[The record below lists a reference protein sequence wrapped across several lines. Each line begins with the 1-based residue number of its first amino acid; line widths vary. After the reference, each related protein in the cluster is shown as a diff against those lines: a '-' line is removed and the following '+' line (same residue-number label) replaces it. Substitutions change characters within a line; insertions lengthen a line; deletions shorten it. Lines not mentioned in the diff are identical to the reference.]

1 MPGDVPAFFHSI
13 PGIFVFLS
21 LGGSVLYLGVATATY
36 SYFFVRHRDRYL
48 PEYEADPSDL
58 RKAVFWGIVSV
69 VGNAA
74 LTAPVHYLVATGR
87 SAVYFDPARY
97 GYAWL
102 VASFFVYLFLT
113 ETFVYWIHRGL
124 HHRSLYTWLHLK
136 HHEFRKP
143 TPFAGV
149 AFNPLDSFLQA
160 LPHHVCALLLPVH
173 VSIYMGMLTFVAV
186 WAVLIHDRVSI
197 VRHPFVLY
205 TGHHTIHHHFNK
217 YNYGQFFT
225 FWDRWGG
232 TYKSPFE
239 QPAKFLRPR
248 SVTAG

>member
-1 MPGDVPAFFHSI
+1 
-13 PGIFVFLS
+13 
-21 LGGSVLYLGVATATY
+21 
-36 SYFFVRHRDRYL
+36 
-48 PEYEADPSDL
+48 
-58 RKAVFWGIVSV
+58 
-69 VGNAA
+69 
-74 LTAPVHYLVATGR
+74 
-87 SAVYFDPARY
+87 VYFDPARY